1 MKKQVKFNGFDCN
14 VKFSIYTNNNA
25 TGILLVDDD
34 GDLVT
39 VASVNINEEE
49 GEVLPDEV
57 AIKDY
62 SENEGIVDVLVD
74 AGVIDKDSVRFIP
87 SLFVIVPVFKLS
99 DEAFEEVN
107 YYRKPSFV
115 KEN

>member
-34 GDLVT
+34 EDLVT
-39 VASVNINEEE
+39 VASVNVDEEE
-49 GEVLPDEV
+49 ILPDEV

-62 SENEGIVDVLVD
+62 SENKGIVDVLVD